1 MLEEEFRELPSPDE
15 FSQDSLHESFKEKQL
30 VQRQL
35 YWRISNNCRQFLVMN
50 DYSLSPESYTN
61 NYFTNAI

>member
-1 MLEEEFRELPSPDE
+1 MLEEEFRELPSQDE
-15 FSQDSLHESFKEKQL
+15 FSQDSLHEYFKEKQL

-50 DYSLSPESYTN
+50 DYSLSLESYTN